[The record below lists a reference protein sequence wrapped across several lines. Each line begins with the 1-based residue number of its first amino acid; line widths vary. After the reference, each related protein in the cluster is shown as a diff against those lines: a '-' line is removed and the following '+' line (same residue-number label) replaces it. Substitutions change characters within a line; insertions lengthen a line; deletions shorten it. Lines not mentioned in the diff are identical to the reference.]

1 MLRAPAPVS
10 AIGGDT
16 VQTSRVARLA
26 RNLGVAAL
34 VFFLLGPLG
43 IQLGLFEP
51 FTGFRMFLMG
61 ALMGL
66 ASLGLGILGL
76 FFTRPAAYR
85 AGRGSAVIGAV
96 IGALI
101 TAVTMAGARG
111 GAGVP
116 AINDITTNPDDPPA
130 FSSDPWNHGRDMAY
144 PTDFAAIQRAGY
156 PDLAPIQVAMP
167 PAEALARVASLFQS
181 YGWEVVQTD
190 PVSKTLVGTDTSKLF
205 RFVDDIVVRVTPVG
219 SGSVVDVRSKSR
231 VGRGDMGANAAR
243 IRKLREGLAG
253 S

>member
-1 MLRAPAPVS
+1 M
-10 AIGGDT
+10 
-16 VQTSRVARLA
+16 QTSRVARLA
-26 RNLGVAAL
+26 GNLGVAAL
-34 VFFLLGPLG
+34 VLFLLGPAG
-43 IQLGLFEP
+43 IQLGILEP

-66 ASLGLGILGL
+66 ASLGLGLLGL

-85 AGRGSAVIGAV
+85 AGRGRAAVGAV
-96 IGALI
+96 CGALI

-116 AINDITTNPDDPPA
+116 AINDITTNPDDPPVFA
-130 FSSDPWNHGRDMAY
+130 ADPSGEGRDMAY
-144 PTDFAAIQRAGY
+144 PGDSFAAQQRAGY
-156 PDLAPIQVAMP
+156 PDLATIAVPTP
-167 PAEALARVASLFQS
+167 PAETLARIARLFES
-181 YGWEVVQTD
+181 FGWKVTQTD
-190 PVSKTLVGTDTSKLF
+190 PVSNTLVGTDTSRLF
-205 RFVDDIVVRVTPVG
+205 HFVDDIVVRVRPEG

-253 S
+253 PA